1 VSANAAEIECWRLR
15 LNHACAALRSIKR
28 VVVLDETPSTQDA
41 PETRAAE
48 AGTLVTAWRQTAGRG
63 RFGRQWADTGTE
75 GVAAS
80 FVVEA
85 QSSERLAL
93 IGAVAAAEA
102 CASLLES
109 GIASGLASGSGE
121 VGIKWPNDTVVA
133 GRKLAGVLIERRGD
147 LAVVGIGINVA
158 QRAFEGELAA
168 RATSLAI
175 LGTTPD
181 RMDVLLEL
189 MRAIDTALDASDAH
203 LVARFARRD
212 ALRGTRALFATPE
225 GPVEGEVVSLEPMRG
240 LVVRTD
246 SGERF
251 LPALTTSVA
260 EWGVFRRGSP
270 ESPLKT
276 ADSERR

>member
-1 VSANAAEIECWRLR
+1 MSASGVDIDSWRWR
-15 LNHACAALRSIKR
+15 LNHACAALGSIKR

-109 GIASGLASGSGE
+109 GPGE

-189 MRAIDTALDASDAH
+189 MRAIDAALVASDAH
-203 LVARFARRD
+203 LVAAFARRD

-260 EWGVFRRGSP
+260 EWGVFRRVSP

>member
-1 VSANAAEIECWRLR
+1 MSASGVDIDSWRWR
-15 LNHACAALRSIKR
+15 LNHACAALGSIKR
-28 VVVLDETPSTQDA
+28 VVVLDETPTTQDA

-102 CASLLES
+102 CASVLES
-109 GIASGLASGSGE
+109 GRESMLESGPDE
-121 VGIKWPNDTVVA
+121 VGIKWPNDTVVG

-147 LAVVGIGINVA
+147 LAVVGIGINVS

-189 MRAIDTALDASDAH
+189 MRAIDAALDASDAH
-203 LVARFARRD
+203 LVAAFARRD

-260 EWGVFRRGSP
+260 EWGVFRRVSP

>member
-1 VSANAAEIECWRLR
+1 MTGAWRASIDDWRWRLA
-15 LNHACAALRSIKR
+15 HGCADLRSIHS
-28 VVVLDETPSTQDA
+28 VVVLAETESTQDA
-41 PETRAAE
+41 PETRAAP

-63 RFGRQWADTGTE
+63 RFGRHWADTGEE

-80 FVVEA
+80 FMVAA
-85 QSSERLAL
+85 QAPERLAL

-102 CASLLES
+102 CASVLDS
-109 GIASGLASGSGE
+109 RADE
-121 VGIKWPNDTVVA
+121 VGIKWPNDTVV
-133 GRKLAGVLIERRGD
+133 GGKKLAGVLVERRGD
-147 LAVVGIGINVA
+147 LAVIGIGINVA

-168 RATSLAI
+168 RATSLSI

-181 RMDVLLEL
+181 RMDVLLAL
-189 MRAIDTALDASDAH
+189 MRTLDDALDASDAH
-203 LVARFARRD
+203 LAARFARRD
-212 ALRGTRALFATPE
+212 ALRGTRALFSTPE

-260 EWGVFRRGSP
+260 EWGVFRRASVDGR
-270 ESPLKT
+270 LKT
-276 ADSERR
+276 TDSERR

>member
-1 VSANAAEIECWRLR
+1 
-15 LNHACAALRSIKR
+15 
-28 VVVLDETPSTQDA
+28 
-41 PETRAAE
+41 
-48 AGTLVTAWRQTAGRG
+48 
-63 RFGRQWADTGTE
+63 
-75 GVAAS
+75 VAAS

-109 GIASGLASGSGE
+109 GPGE

-189 MRAIDTALDASDAH
+189 MRAIDAALVASDAH
-203 LVARFARRD
+203 LVAAFARRD

-260 EWGVFRRGSP
+260 EWGVFRRVSP